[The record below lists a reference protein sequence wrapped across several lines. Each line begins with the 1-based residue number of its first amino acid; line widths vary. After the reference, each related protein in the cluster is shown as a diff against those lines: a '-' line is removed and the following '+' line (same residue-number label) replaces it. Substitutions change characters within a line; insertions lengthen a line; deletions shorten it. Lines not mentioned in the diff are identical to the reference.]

1 MSSNIIRRTRMLAAC
16 AGIAA
21 VVGIAGCSTSNSASD
36 NASGKASSSS
46 TESGS
51 STSSQ
56 SASADSTTHNAA
68 DVTFNQMMIPHH
80 RQAIAMADLVPSRTE
95 NTAVREL
102 ATQIKNAQQPEIDQM
117 TQRLTS
123 WGVSTTPASQGAKDP
138 SSMDHGSMD
147 HGSADHGSMG
157 MDNGAGNM
165 GMMSAQEMTAMENAR
180 GKEFDT
186 LWLKGMIAHHQGAID
201 MAKTELA
208 NGIDPASRALAEQI
222 TTSQQAEIDRM
233 RSMLGQ

>member
-1 MSSNIIRRTRMLAAC
+1 MSSNTIRRTRMLAAC

-21 VVGIAGCSTSNSASD
+21 VVGIAGCSTSDSGSDSAS
-36 NASGKASSSS
+36 STS
-46 TESGS
+46 TEANRNT
-51 STSSQ
+51 TSSQ
-56 SASADSTTHNAA
+56 SASADSTKHNAA

-80 RQAIAMADLVPSRTE
+80 QQAIAMADLVPSRTE

-117 TQRLTS
+117 TQRLAS
-123 WGVSTTPASQGAKDP
+123 WGVSTTPDSQGAQDHGTMDHG
-138 SSMDHGSMD
+138 SVDHGSMD
-147 HGSADHGSMG
+147 MG
-157 MDNGAGNM
+157 NGGGGM
-165 GMMSAQEMTAMENAR
+165 GMMSAQEMIAMENAR
-180 GKEFDT
+180 GQEFDT

-222 TTSQQAEIDRM
+222 TTSQQAEIDGM

>member
-1 MSSNIIRRTRMLAAC
+1 MSSNTIRRTRMLAAC

-21 VVGIAGCSTSNSASD
+21 VVGIAGCSTSDSGSDSASSTNTEASR
-36 NASGKASSSS
+36 NA
-46 TESGS
+46 
-51 STSSQ
+51 TSSQ
-56 SASADSTTHNAA
+56 SASADSTKHNAA

-80 RQAIAMADLVPSRTE
+80 QQAIAMADLVPSRTE

-117 TQRLTS
+117 TQRLAS
-123 WGVSTTPASQGAKDP
+123 WGVSTAPDSQGTENQGSMDHGT
-138 SSMDHGSMD
+138 MDHGSMD
-147 HGSADHGSMG
+147 MG
-157 MDNGAGNM
+157 NGGGGM

-180 GKEFDT
+180 GQEFDT

>member
-1 MSSNIIRRTRMLAAC
+1 MSSNTIRRTRMLAAC

-21 VVGIAGCSTSNSASD
+21 VVGIAGCSTSDSGSD
-36 NASGKASSSS
+36 SASGKASSTS
-46 TESGS
+46 TEASRNA
-51 STSSQ
+51 TSSQ
-56 SASADSTTHNAA
+56 SASADSTKHNAA

-80 RQAIAMADLVPSRTE
+80 QQAIAMADLVPSRTE

-117 TQRLTS
+117 TQRLAS
-123 WGVSTTPASQGAKDP
+123 WGVSTAPDSQGTENQGSMDHGT
-138 SSMDHGSMD
+138 MDHGSMD
-147 HGSADHGSMG
+147 MG
-157 MDNGAGNM
+157 NGGGGM

-180 GKEFDT
+180 GQEFDT

-201 MAKTELA
+201 MAKTKTELA

>member
-1 MSSNIIRRTRMLAAC
+1 MSSNTIRRTRMLAAC

-21 VVGIAGCSTSNSASD
+21 VVGIAGCSTSDSGSDSAS
-36 NASGKASSSS
+36 STS
-46 TESGS
+46 TEASRNA
-51 STSSQ
+51 TSSQ
-56 SASADSTTHNAA
+56 SASADSTKHNAA

-80 RQAIAMADLVPSRTE
+80 QQAIAMADLVPSRTE

-117 TQRLTS
+117 TQRLAS
-123 WGVSTTPASQGAKDP
+123 WGVSTAPDSQGTENQGSMDHGT
-138 SSMDHGSMD
+138 MDHGSMD
-147 HGSADHGSMG
+147 MG
-157 MDNGAGNM
+157 NGGGGM

-180 GKEFDT
+180 GQEFDT

>member
-1 MSSNIIRRTRMLAAC
+1 MSSNTIRRTRMLAAC
-16 AGIAA
+16 AVIAA
-21 VVGIAGCSTSNSASD
+21 VVGIAGCSTSDSGSDSAS
-36 NASGKASSSS
+36 STS
-46 TESGS
+46 TEASRNA
-51 STSSQ
+51 TSSQ
-56 SASADSTTHNAA
+56 SASADSTKHNAA

-80 RQAIAMADLVPSRTE
+80 QQAIAMADLVPSRTE

-117 TQRLTS
+117 TQRLAS
-123 WGVSTTPASQGAKDP
+123 WGVSTTPDSQGAQDHGTMDHG
-138 SSMDHGSMD
+138 SVDHGSVDHGSMD
-147 HGSADHGSMG
+147 MG
-157 MDNGAGNM
+157 NGGEGM
-165 GMMSAQEMTAMENAR
+165 GMMSAQEMAAMENAR
-180 GKEFDT
+180 GQEFDT

-222 TTSQQAEIDRM
+222 TTSQQAEIAGM

>member
-1 MSSNIIRRTRMLAAC
+1 MSSNTIRRTRMLAAC

-21 VVGIAGCSTSNSASD
+21 VVGIAGCSTSDSGSDSAS
-36 NASGKASSSS
+36 STS
-46 TESGS
+46 TEASRNA
-51 STSSQ
+51 TSSQ
-56 SASADSTTHNAA
+56 SASADSTKHNAA

-80 RQAIAMADLVPSRTE
+80 QQAIAMADLVPSRTE

-117 TQRLTS
+117 TQRLAS
-123 WGVSTTPASQGAKDP
+123 WGVSTAPDSQGTENQG
-138 SSMDHGSMD
+138 SMDHGSMD
-147 HGSADHGSMG
+147 HGSMDMG
-157 MDNGAGNM
+157 DGAGGM
-165 GMMSAQEMTAMENAR
+165 GMMSEQEMTAMENAR
-180 GKEFDT
+180 GQEFDT
-186 LWLKGMIAHHQGAID
+186 LWLNGMIAHHQGAID

-208 NGIDPASRALAEQI
+208 DGIDPASRALAEQI

>member
-1 MSSNIIRRTRMLAAC
+1 
-16 AGIAA
+16 
-21 VVGIAGCSTSNSASD
+21 
-36 NASGKASSSS
+36 
-46 TESGS
+46 
-51 STSSQ
+51 
-56 SASADSTTHNAA
+56 
-68 DVTFNQMMIPHH
+68 MMIPHH
-80 RQAIAMADLVPSRTE
+80 QQAIAMADLVPSRTE

-117 TQRLTS
+117 TQRLAS
-123 WGVSTTPASQGAKDP
+123 WGVSTAPDSQGTENQGSMDHGT
-138 SSMDHGSMD
+138 MDHGSMD
-147 HGSADHGSMG
+147 MG
-157 MDNGAGNM
+157 NGGGGM

-180 GKEFDT
+180 GQEFDT

>member
-1 MSSNIIRRTRMLAAC
+1 MMSSNTIRRTRMLAAC

-21 VVGIAGCSTSNSASD
+21 VVGIAGCSTSDSGSDSAS
-36 NASGKASSSS
+36 STS
-46 TESGS
+46 TEASRNA
-51 STSSQ
+51 TSSQ
-56 SASADSTTHNAA
+56 SASADSTKHNAA

-80 RQAIAMADLVPSRTE
+80 QQAIAMADLVPSRTE

-117 TQRLTS
+117 TQRLAS
-123 WGVSTTPASQGAKDP
+123 WGVSTAPDSQGTENQGSMDHGT
-138 SSMDHGSMD
+138 MDHGSMD
-147 HGSADHGSMG
+147 MG
-157 MDNGAGNM
+157 NGGGGM

-180 GKEFDT
+180 GQEFDT